1 MPQFE
6 IIKDVGVTL
15 QKLLESC
22 FAEEGYRDVEFYT
35 ALPTEENIKK
45 LPALCLFL
53 TAVAIDSRHRERDPV
68 LVSEM
73 EADGEIR
80 EYMTAPPTV
89 CWLYYLISAWGK
101 TAEEEHVLLALAMK
115 VLLENPQIRETNFVG
130 TSLRAGEKL
139 PIQVVEESEFGYEE
153 TMAFWR
159 SIGEPVRPLLQ
170 YRVGA
175 RVLGDKPIRE
185 IRRTMGMEMGMSSRD
200 RPRRGRKR
208 KSA

>member
-15 QKLLESC
+15 QKLLETN

-35 ALPTEENIKK
+35 ALPTEENVKK

-73 EADGEIR
+73 EPGGEIL

-89 CWLYYLISAWGK
+89 CWLYYLVSAWGK

-115 VLLENPQIRETNFVG
+115 VLLENPQIRDTNFAG

-175 RVLGDKPIRE
+175 RVLGDKPVRE
-185 IRRTMGMEMGMSSRD
+185 IKRTLGVQLGVASRE